1 MTEQIIPS
9 NEGAG
14 SIKDNIVVTPS
25 AEVVPK
31 AYLFSFILITLCF
44 PLWGFANDITNPLV
58 KAFSKVLQMSAAEGS
73 WVQVAFYGGYGA
85 MAIPAAIFIKKFSYK
100 AGLIMGLG
108 FYALGALLFLP
119 AADSQS
125 FAAFLL
131 AFFVMT
137 CGLSFLETSANP
149 YILSMG
155 PASTATQRLN
165 LAQAFNPVGSL
176 LGMFVATQFIIQKL
190 DPTSDAERRELAAQ
204 GSESAL
210 DQLAVIT
217 TNDLAV
223 IRDPYLAIGAVV
235 ILMLAIIAFKK
246 MPKIEEKSDNLDIKG
261 TVKRLWANQNYREG
275 VIAQMF
281 YVGAQIMCWTFIIHY
296 GTEVFMKL
304 GMSEQAAEAK
314 SQMFNIYAMVIFCLS
329 RFVCTF
335 LLKYINPGKLLMVLS
350 AGGMIFTG
358 ATIFLD
364 GILGMY
370 ALVGIS
376 ACMSLMFPTIYG
388 IALTGT
394 GDDAKLGAAGLI
406 MAIVGGTFLPMAQAT
421 IIDMNVVFDSFS
433 ATKASF
439 ILPLLCF
446 VVIAIYGKRSQ
457 QHLPS

>member
-1 MTEQIIPS
+1 MNNPQVNVS
-9 NEGAG
+9 GSAEGAIMNENKIQ
-14 SIKDNIVVTPS
+14 SD
-25 AEVVPK
+25 EVVPK
-31 AYLFSFILITLCF
+31 AYLVSFILITLCF

-58 KAFSKVLQMSAAEGS
+58 KAFSKVLQMSTAEGT

-100 AGLIMGLG
+100 AGLLMGLG
-108 FYALGALLFLP
+108 FYALGALLFIP
-119 AADSQS
+119 AADAQA
-125 FAAFLL
+125 FAPFLL

-190 DPTSDAERRELAAQ
+190 NPATEAERLALAED
-204 GSESAL
+204 GSVTALEQLSA
-210 DQLAVIT
+210 IT
-217 TNDLAV
+217 ANDLEV
-223 IRDPYLAIGAVV
+223 IRNPYLAIGVVV
-235 ILMLAIIAFKK
+235 ILMLVVIAVKK
-246 MPKIEEKSDNLDIKG
+246 MPRTEEKAESLDIKG
-261 TVKRLWANQNYREG
+261 TFKRLSANQNYREG

-296 GTEVFMKL
+296 GTEVFVQL
-304 GMSEQAAEAK
+304 GMTEQAAEAK
-314 SQMFNIYAMVIFCLS
+314 SQMMNIYAMIIFCLS
-329 RFVCTF
+329 RFICTF
-335 LLKYINPGKLLMVLS
+335 LLKYINPGKLLMLLA
-350 AGGMIFTG
+350 AGGMAFTV

-364 GILGMY
+364 GVAGVY

-406 MAIVGGTFLPMAQAT
+406 MAIVGGTFLPMAQAS
-421 IIDMNVVFDSFS
+421 IIDMKVVFDGFS

-446 VVIAIYGKRSQ
+446 VVIAIYLSLI
-457 QHLPS
+457 HI